1 MWNNNGKQVK
11 ISDKILTFNWQQVVT
26 AFWKRYPNPYSKH
39 VLTEDVIDR
48 KIIDSKDGPTLR
60 SVRLLTKTN
69 SIPKWGEKLVP
80 SAQKT
85 VSIIEESIVD
95 PVRKILKTKTR
106 NIGLTK
112 YMYVEETVVYSMH
125 EKQRCLVDRK
135 ATIKS
140 DLMGLATAVQTFGAE
155 RFKHNA
161 AKANKGLEYV
171 LNKLY
176 TNESMHVLTPKEL
189 LKQTAA
195 DKAQKAKEKIERA
208 VASNTS

>member
-1 MWNNNGKQVK
+1 MWSSDGKQVK
-11 ISDKILTFNWQQVVT
+11 VSDKVVSFSWQQVVT
-26 AFWKRYPNPYSKH
+26 AFWRRYPNPYSKH
-39 VLTEDVIDR
+39 VLTEDVVDR
-48 KIIDSKDGPTLR
+48 KVILSKDGPLLR

-80 SAQKT
+80 SAQRT
-85 VSIIEESIVD
+85 VSIIEESLVD

-112 YMYVEETVVYSMH
+112 VMYVEETVVYTMQ
-125 EKQRCLVDRK
+125 EKHRCLIDRR
-135 ATIKS
+135 ATVKS
-140 DLMGLATAVQTFGAE
+140 DLLGLATALQTFGAE

-161 AKANKGLEYV
+161 SKANKGLEYV

-176 TNESMHVLTPKEL
+176 TNESLHVLTPKEL

-195 DKAQKAKEKIERA
+195 EKAQKAKEKVQRA